1 MKGDG
6 METKKAGI
14 FTCKYENEPT
24 DLKLLLLYF
33 LKRSRFVVYSVII
46 GALLFASVYYLKTFV
61 LVEEK
66 SYVAT
71 GELYLVYADDVRL
84 DNVYINDYT
93 WQNLVQTDVALEF
106 ALERIDSEVTEEFLK
121 SAVTAGLVSDVRFV
135 TLKVTTNDPELSVE
149 IAQAYQEA
157 IIQLGEEMVD
167 IDKVTVFTNADTATE
182 ITTDNRVVR
191 MAVTGA
197 VTGAVLSFFAIL
209 LQYVFDDSIYVAGQF
224 ERRYAIPVIGVV
236 LRRKKDSY
244 RNEMRV
250 GVTEKRKEENG
261 QRLWANRVI
270 QMNYRTFCGNNKVIA
285 VTDLS
290 TDSDADYAFEIL
302 EEAKQK
308 LEQEELMA
316 LATGALKEE
325 QALYTLSEYCLQQVN
340 AINKDAQGIL
350 QCAEAEG
357 TILMVPAGAHNGKLI
372 ERAINLLC
380 KQGCNIVG
388 ALIYDG
394 DPRLLKAYYFEPV
407 LFTSKDKREDAE
419 EETELDDL
427 F

>member
-1 MKGDG
+1 

-33 LKRSRFVVYSVII
+33 LKRIRFVVYSVLI
-46 GALLFASVYYLKTFV
+46 GALLFSSVYYLKTFV

-93 WQNLVQTDVALEF
+93 WQTLVQTDVALEY
-106 ALERIDSEVTEEFLK
+106 AMEQIDSNVTEEFLK
-121 SAVTAGLVSDVRFV
+121 TAVTAGLVSDVRFV

-157 IIQLGEEMVD
+157 IIKLGEEMVD
-167 IDKVTVFTNADTATE
+167 INKVTVFTDADTATA
-182 ITTDNRVVR
+182 ITTDNRVMR
-191 MAVTGA
+191 MVVTGA
-197 VTGAVLSFFAIL
+197 VVGAVFSVFFIL
-209 LQYVFDDSIYVAGQF
+209 LQYVFDDSVYIVSQF
-224 ERRYAIPVIGVV
+224 ERRYDIPVIGILFRV
-236 LRRKKDSY
+236 KKGLSTS
-244 RNEMRV
+244 EFWV
-250 GVTEKRKEENG
+250 GASGKNKEVNG
-261 QRLWANRVI
+261 QKLWMNQVI
-270 QMNYRTFCGNNKVIA
+270 QMNYRMFCGSYRVIA

-290 TDSDADYAFEIL
+290 ADGNEEYAYEVL
-302 EEAKQK
+302 EEAKQR

-316 LATGALKEE
+316 LADGTLAETDAWYTAPDYQLK
-325 QALYTLSEYCLQQVN
+325 QVKPVN
-340 AINKDAQGIL
+340 GDAQGIL

-357 TILMVPAGAHNGKLI
+357 VILLVPAGAHNGKLI
-372 ERAINLLC
+372 ERAIEMLN
-380 KQGCNIVG
+380 KQGCNIIG

-407 LFTSKDKREDAE
+407 LFGRKDKKEAV
-419 EETELDDL
+419 EETMEPDDL